1 MKKPTA
7 QSLKPIAILAG
18 IKRLSR
24 RFTGFVLLV
33 VAVLLAL
40 LMVITGPTAEPREQV
55 ERAWPVTALEASP
68 AELAPILLSYGR
80 VEAQQTASL
89 NTKFSARV
97 SRVLVREGDWVAE
110 GDLLLELDATELQFA
125 AAAAQ
130 ARASRAQATL
140 LALQAEFSLAEAI
153 TDSNRSLAAVSD
165 ATLSRALDLHSQR
178 MLADAQLDSAKRE
191 ASQGQI
197 ALAQHLSLL
206 NTFPAR
212 IAGQEASVQEAR
224 AEAARAEFDLAQA
237 QLRAPFD
244 GRIISSGLAVGERVA
259 AGRELVAIADYSS
272 LEIRSTLPLDSAR
285 RLEQGFLNGEAL
297 AATAMLGAQQ
307 LSFPLSRIGGTVK
320 TGQGGLDAF
329 FAVDALSGLDIGAVV
344 ELALALPNESNV
356 LALPIYTL
364 YEDSTVYRIRE
375 QRLQALRYER
385 VGDHLSADGEYLAL
399 VRIPDLQTGDQLLG
413 SQLSRAITGLLVAPI
428 ETPLSP
434 SEEI

>member
-89 NTKFSARV
+89 NTTFSARV

-125 AAAAQ
+125 ASAAQ
-130 ARASRAQATL
+130 ARASRAHATL

-212 IAGQEASVQEAR
+212 WR
-224 AEAARAEFDLAQA
+224 
-237 QLRAPFD
+237 RAP
-244 GRIISSGLAVGERVA
+244 RLPERSLISRRHSCVRPSMA
-259 AGRELVAIADYSS
+259 ASS
-272 LEIRSTLPLDSAR
+272 
-285 RLEQGFLNGEAL
+285 
-297 AATAMLGAQQ
+297 AA
-307 LSFPLSRIGGTVK
+307 
-320 TGQGGLDAF
+320 
-329 FAVDALSGLDIGAVV
+329 
-344 ELALALPNESNV
+344 
-356 LALPIYTL
+356 
-364 YEDSTVYRIRE
+364 
-375 QRLQALRYER
+375 ALR
-385 VGDHLSADGEYLAL
+385 
-399 VRIPDLQTGDQLLG
+399 
-413 SQLSRAITGLLVAPI
+413 
-428 ETPLSP
+428 
-434 SEEI
+434 